1 MENSGGEKALMY
13 QLPDMNSA
21 RRIDLRYDREAD
33 GNPVIEGVLKG
44 NLRDADRIEFT
55 YKTRDIMCLE
65 MLEISTLD
73 GKDTYKLIQVKI

>member
-1 MENSGGEKALMY
+1 MMY

-44 NLRDADRIEFT
+44 NLRHADRIEFT

>member
-1 MENSGGEKALMY
+1 MY

-73 GKDTYKLIQVKI
+73 GEETYKLIQVKI

>member
-1 MENSGGEKALMY
+1 MY

-73 GKDTYKLIQVKI
+73 GKDTYKLIQVRIKSF